1 MIRRL
6 VWFCVGAAFALWL
19 WSKVSGSLR
28 RARPDAVGHRVAES
42 AAGLSA
48 SARDFV
54 GRVRAASAEREAE
67 LRDALQGGAESDA
80 VGLNEP
86 PTPA

>member
-6 VWFCVGAAFALWL
+6 LWFAVGAGFALWA
-19 WSKVSGSLR
+19 WSRLRGYLR
-28 RARPDAVGHRVAES
+28 RARPEAVGHRVAES
-42 AAGLSA
+42 AAGLGE

-54 GRVRAASAEREAE
+54 DRVRAASAEREAE
-67 LRDALQGGAESDA
+67 LRDAL
-80 VGLNEP
+80 GLTDEP